1 MDQNFDNR
9 ISYNEFRHFIEDQI
23 LPQVSNFDEDE
34 EELEETLRNNDIFRS
49 GSLAAPTF
57 QAVIERYG
65 VKLTQ
70 I

>member
-34 EELEETLRNNDIFRS
+34 EEL
-49 GSLAAPTF
+49 
-57 QAVIERYG
+57 
-65 VKLTQ
+65 
-70 I
+70 